1 MSAAIA
7 IRPNTQGRGPA
18 GESPAYLAHDA
29 RNWLTVLQVY
39 CDLLRSPE
47 NTPEETARWAAEL
60 AGAVDRGQRL
70 VEALVE
76 GAAPAP
82 AGGAGTS
89 AGQRAG
95 ADRGVVELAPALR
108 RRLPVLRHMAGAEV
122 QIELHVSGESLQA
135 WISEAALDRIL
146 QNLVMNAVEAMHGR
160 GRIVLGVERAAPGR
174 ICLRVTDSGPGVPR
188 AVRARLFQPG
198 VSVKAPDGRP
208 HGFGLAIVRELAEA
222 VGGQVSLRSGPGVGT
237 CFTVKL
243 RAV

>member
-1 MSAAIA
+1 LSAAIA

-60 AGAVDRGQRL
+60 AGAVDRGQSL
-70 VEALVE
+70 LE
-76 GAAPAP
+76 GLLHNAAPAP
-82 AGGAGTS
+82 AAAGTS

-95 ADRGVVELAPALR
+95 ADRGVVELGAALR

-198 VSVKAPDGRP
+198 VSVKAADGRP

-237 CFTVKL
+237 CFAVKL